1 MANDFSRDT
10 FCRALYRFE
19 AGALLVDSK
28 GNNTLTNHGGVAESA
43 TCKEGSKA
51 ADFEDSLSQ
60 YFSVDDA
67 ALDAGFP
74 LKNGDVLKVGTI
86 CFWMRSEANP
96 GSGNYDCVVG
106 KWDYA
111 GSKISLAVYVSNGYL
126 YVRWGYGGSGQTYES
141 WSVGYVGLVAN
152 KWYHVGISFDGIAK
166 TCHVRLYNETDGTVT
181 SYDKTYTNELRIC
194 DAPFTVGSEAGA
206 NYFDGILDEVVVF
219 NRRLWD
225 VEIDNIRLGRF
236 AVNDFSQDTR
246 IAGHWRFEGNCNDER
261 HGNHLTLNSS
271 AVWTSETAEG
281 QYGIDLLASR
291 SNYLYRNDADL
302 SAGFPLKSGDPVKK
316 FAFCI
321 MFKHRAYSEVI
332 LASKYK
338 TTGNKR
344 SLAVL
349 LSGGNTP
356 RLYLGYNNG
365 ASAQTLDM
373 LTSHWYAPVTPNY
386 WAFLGVSIDGVN
398 KYGSLYVWTA
408 YTGAY
413 RPMTQ
418 NFTFTNELYISDA
431 PFSIGLGTDGVTASC
446 NTLISQAVVYNDLLS
461 EADFER
467 IRQGW
472 FSGPQVGGPV
482 QFAVGVQAAY
492 SLVPEDANVGMHA
505 AGIQVAYSTEDP
517 TNTRRVFPV
526 PTRLMRWQTQWGKRK
541 FPATNIL

>member
-74 LKNGDVLKVGTI
+74 LKNGDVLKIGTI
-86 CFWMRSEANP
+86 CFWMRSETNP

-126 YVRWGYGGSGQTYES
+126 YVRWGYGASGQTYES

-181 SYDKTYTNELRIC
+181 SYDKTFTNELRIC
-194 DAPFTVGSEAGA
+194 DAPFTVGSEAEA

-261 HGNHLTLNSS
+261 HGNHLTLNGS
-271 AVWTSETAEG
+271 AVWTSRPRKGSMPSTCWPRGRITCTATMPTC
-281 QYGIDLLASR
+281 QPAFLSRAAIPSR
-291 SNYLYRNDADL
+291 SLPSVSCL
-302 SAGFPLKSGDPVKK
+302 STGLTRRSSWRRSTRPRATSG
-316 FAFCI
+316 AW
-321 MFKHRAYSEVI
+321 
-332 LASKYK
+332 
-338 TTGNKR
+338 R
-344 SLAVL
+344 SCYPA
-349 LSGGNTP
+349 
-356 RLYLGYNNG
+356 
-365 ASAQTLDM
+365 A
-373 LTSHWYAPVTPNY
+373 
-386 WAFLGVSIDGVN
+386 
-398 KYGSLYVWTA
+398 
-408 YTGAY
+408 
-413 RPMTQ
+413 
-418 NFTFTNELYISDA
+418 
-431 PFSIGLGTDGVTASC
+431 
-446 NTLISQAVVYNDLLS
+446 
-461 EADFER
+461 
-467 IRQGW
+467 IRQAL
-472 FSGPQVGGPV
+472 P
-482 QFAVGVQAAY
+482 
-492 SLVPEDANVGMHA
+492 
-505 AGIQVAYSTEDP
+505 
-517 TNTRRVFPV
+517 RV
-526 PTRLMRWQTQWGKRK
+526 
-541 FPATNIL
+541 